1 MAQLGPHKTV
11 IKILVR
17 ATASSEASTGEAYA
31 PKLTH
36 TVVDWT
42 QFLTGG
48 RTEDP
53 SFFLAV
59 GPRLLSI
66 PCYVGFSGLL
76 QSKHMK
82 RARQCSSQKG
92 VLARRSHSFCNLI
105 AEVTS
110 HPFFS
115 ILFIRS
121 KSLGPPHTQG
131 ERATQGYKQQEFVN
145 HQMAILEICL
155 PQCLQ

>member
-48 RTEDP
+48 
-53 SFFLAV
+53 
-59 GPRLLSI
+59 
-66 PCYVGFSGLL
+66 
-76 QSKHMK
+76 
-82 RARQCSSQKG
+82 
-92 VLARRSHSFCNLI
+92 
-105 AEVTS
+105 
-110 HPFFS
+110 
-115 ILFIRS
+115 
-121 KSLGPPHTQG
+121 
-131 ERATQGYKQQEFVN
+131 
-145 HQMAILEICL
+145 
-155 PQCLQ
+155 